1 MTGVV
6 FSWGIPFSPWQ
17 AAQSCAFSSIVC
29 ARAAVGSKLVA
40 TNAMSASGGSA
51 RRAARRSAACIPAGD
66 VVLALMSPSRCRS
79 DGRRPRGSEQ
89 KKTGPSGPVCL
100 TLVVVARCFGAF
112 NPA

>member
-29 ARAAVGSKLVA
+29 AGAAAGSKLVA

-51 RRAARRSAACIPAGD
+51 RRAVRRPAACISAGN
-66 VVLALMSPSRCRS
+66 VVLALMSRCRS
-79 DGRRPRGSEQ
+79 DDRRRHGSEQ

-100 TLVVVARCFGAF
+100 TLVAVERCFGAF